1 MEKSGSTSQIYAT
14 TSLRPYKDPKTAT
27 KNMSS
32 SKPQGEP
39 VAEAKKEEPEKTE
52 APVESSAPAEEKP
65 KKKRAPRKKKEE
77 AAEGAAEEKPKK
89 KEKPLSKL
97 ARKRNDE
104 RYFLNGKGRLV
115 SKKKSENGKK
125 NVQSRAIK
133 IARKLLGLSGRMVL
147 LGKGAEGKAL
157 VQVTKGIREAL
168 KGGKSDEEA
177 EVLHTDIAKKIL
189 DDEKKSEESAA
200 KAEESK

>member
-1 MEKSGSTSQIYAT
+1 
-14 TSLRPYKDPKTAT
+14 
-27 KNMSS
+27 MSS
-32 SKPQGEP
+32 EKPQDAP
-39 VAEAKKEEPEKTE
+39 AAEVKKEEGEPK
-52 APVESSAPAEEKP
+52 AVPVEASAPAEEKP
-65 KKKRAPRKKKEE
+65 KKKRAPKRKKEE
-77 AAEGAAEEKPKK
+77 ATSEEGEEKKEKPKK

-147 LGKGAEGKAL
+147 LGRGAEGKAL

-177 EVLHTDIAKKIL
+177 ELLHTELSKKIL
-189 DDEKKSEESAA
+189 EDEKKSEEKAA
-200 KAEESK
+200 AEESK

>member
-1 MEKSGSTSQIYAT
+1 MEKSESTSQICAT

-39 VAEAKKEEPEKTE
+39 VAEAKKEEPEEKE
-52 APVESSAPAEEKP
+52 VPAESSAPAEEKP

-77 AAEGAAEEKPKK
+77 AAEEEKPKK

>member
-1 MEKSGSTSQIYAT
+1 
-14 TSLRPYKDPKTAT
+14 
-27 KNMSS
+27 MSS
-32 SKPQGEP
+32 SKPQDEP
-39 VAEAKKEEPEKTE
+39 AAVAKKEEPEVTA
-52 APVESSAPAEEKP
+52 APAESSAPAEEKP

-77 AAEGAAEEKPKK
+77 AAEGAEEKPKK

-157 VQVTKGIREAL
+157 VQVTKGVREAL
-168 KGGKSDEEA
+168 KGGKSDDEA

-189 DDEKKSEESAA
+189 EEEKKNEESAA
-200 KAEESK
+200 KAEEAK

>member
-1 MEKSGSTSQIYAT
+1 
-14 TSLRPYKDPKTAT
+14 
-27 KNMSS
+27 MSS
-32 SKPQGEP
+32 EKPQEEP
-39 VAEAKKEEPEKTE
+39 VPEVDAKKEETPAAAPEAASEPEK
-52 APVESSAPAEEKP
+52 KP
-65 KKKRAPRKKKEE
+65 KKKRAAKED
-77 AAEGAAEEKPKK
+77 GEKPKK

-97 ARKRNDE
+97 ARKRKDE

-157 VQVTKGIREAL
+157 IQVTKGIREAL
-168 KGGKSDEEA
+168 KGGKSDEQA
-177 EVLHTDIAKKIL
+177 ETLHTEIAKKIL
-189 DDEKKSEESAA
+189 EDEKKSEGEA
-200 KAEESK
+200 K